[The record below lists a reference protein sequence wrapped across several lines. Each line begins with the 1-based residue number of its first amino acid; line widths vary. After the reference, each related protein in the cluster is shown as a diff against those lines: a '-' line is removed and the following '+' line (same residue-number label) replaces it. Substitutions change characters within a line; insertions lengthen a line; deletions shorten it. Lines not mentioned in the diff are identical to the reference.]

1 MIDTRVPSRPQI
13 ARAKGVPSDRHTT
26 VDTRVP
32 SPSAAVASGGEP
44 RGTNEIPSLAADP
57 AGDAALAAALL
68 AVDPGGLG
76 GVVLRGRPGPLR
88 ERWLA
93 GLRALLP
100 RAIPWRKL
108 PPSIEDDRLLG
119 GLDLTATLAAG
130 RPILERGLLAEAH
143 GGFLLLAMAERAGP
157 GLAARLAAALDTGL
171 VRLARDGLERTFPAR
186 FALVAQDEGI
196 DPEETVDSALADRLA
211 FHLRLDELL
220 GRGLPEPPVEA
231 QQVAAARRRLPQ
243 LEAPEP
249 ILEALATV
257 AAACGIGSLR
267 APLLALAAARAHAV
281 LFDRTTITEEDAAV
295 AARLVL
301 APRARLLPLPPE
313 PGVEDAP
320 CPNEPEP
327 DEEERERGRE
337 DRVPEEILLDAVRA
351 ALPPDLLDRLAER
364 GRLGRSGAGGRSA
377 QLRRDPR
384 HGRPV
389 GVRPGR
395 PRDGARP
402 ALLATLRAAAPWQKL
417 RRRAG
422 PAGAERRILIRPE
435 DLRVERLVRPVRST
449 TLFLVDASGST
460 ALHRLAEA
468 KGAVELLLAECYVRR
483 DRVALIAFRG
493 KGPELL
499 LPPTRSL
506 ARARRELSALPGGGG
521 TPLAAALDAGLALA
535 IALRRREEV
544 PVTVVLTDGR
554 ANLARDG
561 TPGRER
567 AEADALAA
575 ARAWN
580 ASGFAALVVDT
591 SPRPEPRARA
601 LAEAMGARYLA
612 LPRADAHGLAA
623 AVRRA
628 RED

>member
-1 MIDTRVPSRPQI
+1 MIDTRIPSRPER
-13 ARAKGVPSDRHTT
+13 ARERGVPSDRHTT
-26 VDTRVP
+26 ADTRVP
-32 SPSAAVASGGEP
+32 SPSEP
-44 RGTNEIPSLAADP
+44 LGTNEISSLAADP
-57 AGDAALAAALL
+57 AGDAALATALL
-68 AVDPGGLG
+68 AIDPGGLG

-88 ERWLA
+88 EHWLA

-100 RAIPWRKL
+100 RATPWRKL

-220 GRGLPEPPVEA
+220 DRGLPEPPADAEG
-231 QQVAAARRRLPQ
+231 VAAARMLLPGIGPP
-243 LEAPEP
+243 EA
-249 ILEALATV
+249 ILEALAAV

-267 APLLALAAARAHAV
+267 APLLALAAARAHAA
-281 LFDRTTITEEDAAV
+281 LAGRTTITEADAAV

-301 APRARLLPLPPE
+301 APRALLLPLPPE
-313 PGVEDAP
+313 PEAEDEP
-320 CPNEPEP
+320 RPDEPEP
-327 DEEERERGRE
+327 DEEERERGRA
-337 DRVPEEILLDAVRA
+337 DRPPEEILLDAVRA

-417 RRRAG
+417 RRRVG
-422 PAGAERRILIRPE
+422 PAGAARRILIRPE
-435 DLRVERLVRPVRST
+435 DLRVRRLVRPVRST

-493 KGPELL
+493 EGPELL

-506 ARARRELSALPGGGG
+506 ARARRELSTLPGGGG

-535 IALRRREEV
+535 LALRRRDEV

-580 ASGFAALVVDT
+580 ASGLAALVVDT

-612 LPRADAHGLAA
+612 LPRADARGLAA

>member
-1 MIDTRVPSRPQI
+1 MIGATVPNSPPTSPPHEAVRPNE
-13 ARAKGVPSDRHTT
+13 PE
-26 VDTRVP
+26 
-32 SPSAAVASGGEP
+32 PSATDP
-44 RGTNEIPSLAADP
+44 AAD
-57 AGDAALAAALL
+57 ASLAAALL
-68 AVDPGGLG
+68 ALDPKGLG
-76 GVVLRGRPGPLR
+76 GAVLRGRPGPIR

-93 GLRALLP
+93 LLRTLLP
-100 RAIPWRKL
+100 DGIPWRKL
-108 PPSIEDDRLLG
+108 PPAVEDERLLG
-119 GLDLTATLAAG
+119 GLDLTGTLAIG
-130 RPILERGLLAEAH
+130 RPVLERGLLAEVD
-143 GGFLLLAMAERAGP
+143 GGFLLLVMAERAGA

-186 FALVAQDEGI
+186 FALLALDEGI
-196 DPEETVDSALADRLA
+196 DSEEVIDSALADRLA
-211 FHLRLDELL
+211 FHLRLDELV
-220 GRGLPEPPVEA
+220 GRGLPEPPVADAQMREA
-231 QQVAAARRRLPQ
+231 RVFLPHIFV
-243 LEAPEP
+243 PER
-249 ILEALATV
+249 ILEALTAV

-267 APLLALAAARAHAV
+267 APLLALAAARAHAA
-281 LFDRTTITEEDAAV
+281 LAGRTTITEADAAV

-301 APRARLLPLPPE
+301 APRALLLPLPPE
-313 PGVEDAP
+313 PGAEDAL

-327 DEEERERGRE
+327 EEEERERGRA
-337 DRVPEEILLDAVRA
+337 DRLSEEILLAAVRT
-351 ALPPDLLDRLAER
+351 ALPPDLLDGLAER
-364 GRLGRSGAGGRSA
+364 GRFGRSGAGGRSA

-395 PRDGARP
+395 PREGARP

-417 RRRAG
+417 RRRTG

-435 DLRVERLVRPVRST
+435 DLRVRRLVRPVRST
-449 TLFLVDASGST
+449 TVFLVDASGST

-468 KGAVELLLAECYVRR
+468 KGAVELLLTECYVRR

-521 TPLAAALDAGLALA
+521 TPLAAALDAGFALA
-535 IALRRREEV
+535 TALRRREEV
-544 PVTVVLTDGR
+544 PVVVLLTDGR
-554 ANLARDG
+554 ANIARDG

-567 AEADALAA
+567 AEAEALAA
-575 ARAWN
+575 ARAWK
-580 ASGFAALVVDT
+580 AAGIAALVVDT

-612 LPRADAHGLAA
+612 LPRAAAHDLAA
-623 AVRRA
+623 TVRRA
-628 RED
+628 REG